1 MSKIVPIDSL
11 NITPSEWVVLSP
23 AITRIVEKTHQWAL
37 SELERFQSS
46 QTNPFLYYLWW
57 VNASIASILGKQA
70 DPADFS
76 RIISLKKR
84 FREQETADDYHAQ
97 ETWKKAEIIPI
108 NWKITKNIPFEKA
121 A

>member
-1 MSKIVPIDSL
+1 M
-11 NITPSEWVVLSP
+11 
-23 AITRIVEKTHQWAL
+23 

-76 RIISLKKR
+76 RIISLKKL
-84 FREQETADDYHAQ
+84 FREQETADDYHMQ
-97 ETWKKAEIIPI
+97 EKWKKAEIIPI
-108 NWKITKNIPFEKA
+108 NWKTTKNIPFEKA
-121 A
+121 V